1 MAREQP
7 TTVYT
12 EVQIDEDSI
21 SLTLISE
28 SGSNGP
34 VIEDTERFTFDELQ
48 SLSGEHNTLSL
59 SRESVNALESGA
71 VQASL
76 SEILQ
81 NEGDTVEGDVLIDDN
96 PVHYRSDDTRVVV
109 EEVTASSADEWQIE
123 GHRTVADA
131 NPSYPADDT
140 VILGHYEAV
149 PVPKTYAFPES
160 RLVETEPSGTTCT
173 PAWNDN

>member
-12 EVQIDEDSI
+12 NVQIDEDSI
-21 SLTLISE
+21 SLILISE

-59 SRESVNALESGA
+59 SQESVNALESGA

-81 NEGDTVEGDVLIDDN
+81 NEGDTVEGDVMLDDN
-96 PVHYRSDDTRVVV
+96 PAPWSDDTRVVV

-123 GHRTVADA
+123 GQQTVADA

-140 VILGHYEAV
+140 VILGHYEGP